1 MKRRLLCEGLGR
13 FHNHG
18 EDPYYGFLLTF
29 IGAFSVMLN
38 VEIFA
43 NLRLELYFTPAV
55 PRFEYIVTLEGV
67 VEPSGNTT
75 QARTSYLPDEI
86 LWGYHFKNCIH
97 YAKKE
102 VG

>member
-1 MKRRLLCEGLGR
+1 M
-13 FHNHG
+13 
-18 EDPYYGFLLTF
+18 
-29 IGAFSVMLN
+29 
-38 VEIFA
+38 
-43 NLRLELYFTPAV
+43 ELYFTPAV